1 MSISV
6 PAPVKN
12 KNGQWYINIAI
23 MLAIYGLFSVLPP
36 ISSITEMGMKVLG
49 LTIALL
55 WGWITVD
62 LMWTSLLGFVLLQF
76 TGYTTL
82 LAGLVAGIGNSTVL
96 MTLVLLAFAVALSEI
111 GASDI
116 IAAWLISR
124 KVFIGRP
131 MVLVLGLLFGTALIS
146 AAGGGMACIFI
157 IWDLLRSI
165 CKMNG
170 VAEED
175 TLKGVLMG
183 MVLYCG
189 MIGFILPWQ
198 NTIWLFGGFWQK
210 GAGGLEIPAMNVFY
224 CGLIWCLL
232 SILLCVFVFKFLYR
246 MDFSKFLITAE
257 IAAQYTQK
265 KATKQQKAG
274 IILLGVYIALL
285 LYANI
290 FKDNVLA
297 GWVNA
302 LGVVG
307 LSVVYITI
315 FAIWKDESGKSVLNV
330 AKCFTATPWPVIM
343 LIAITIPLGDALQ
356 SADTGVMGAITAWLL
371 PLVNGM
377 SPTLFICVCTVL
389 LTLLTQVLHN
399 VICGA
404 VFFPLLTPIVIQMG
418 GNPYVFLVTV
428 FIGLMSA
435 YATPAASMFAGLVFG
450 TKDISTKAGYLA
462 GWTYTVITV
471 FILIVLMP
479 VWHLIMPTF

>member
-1 MSISV
+1 MSAQAKSR
-6 PAPVKN
+6 N
-12 KNGQWYINIAI
+12 TQWYINIAV
-23 MLAIYGLFSVLPP
+23 MFAIYIVFSMLPP
-36 ISSITEMGMKVLG
+36 ISTITEMGMKVLG
-49 LTIALL
+49 LTLALL

-82 LAGLVAGIGNSTVL
+82 LPGLVAGIGNSTVL

-124 KVFIGRP
+124 KAFIGHP
-131 MVLVLGLLFGTALIS
+131 MVLVFGLLFGTALIS

-157 IWDLLRSI
+157 IWDLIRSI
-165 CKMNG
+165 CKING
-170 VAEED
+170 VAEDD

-210 GAGGLEIPAMNVFY
+210 GAGGLEIPVMNVFY

-232 SILLCVFVFKFLYR
+232 SIVLCIFVFKYICRL
-246 MDFSKFLITAE
+246 DFSKFLITEE
-257 IAAQYTQK
+257 IAAMYTQK
-265 KATKQQKAG
+265 KATRQQKAG
-274 IILLGVYIALL
+274 IVLLALYIALL
-285 LYANI
+285 LFANI
-290 FKDNVLA
+290 FKNNLLA
-297 GWVNA
+297 QWINGI
-302 LGVVG
+302 GVVG
-307 LSVVYITI
+307 LSVLYITI
-315 FAIWKDESGKSVLNV
+315 FAIWKDENGKPALNV

-356 SADTGVMGAITAWLL
+356 SADTGVMGAITAWLM
-371 PLVNGM
+371 PLIKGM
-377 SPTLFICVCTVL
+377 TPTVFIAVCTII
-389 LTLLTQVLHN
+389 LTVLTQVLHN

-462 GWTYTVITV
+462 GWTYTGIT
-471 FILIVLMP
+471 ILILIALMP
-479 VWHLIMPTF
+479 VWNMIMPAF